1 MSVRIYVVD
10 DSKMI
15 RTRLVAMLKG
25 FPHIEIAGEA
35 ETVAEALVGVR
46 RLQAD
51 LFILVLQLQDGDGI
65 AVLET
70 AKRNPT
76 PPCVAILTN
85 HADEFHR
92 ARCKSAGADF
102 FLDKS
107 KQFDRI
113 PGILHALQ
121 EARALRDA

>member
-1 MSVRIYVVD
+1 VRIYVVD
-10 DSKMI
+10 DSKMV
-15 RTRLVAMLKG
+15 RARLVAMLRG
-25 FPHIEIAGEA
+25 LPHIEIAGEA
-35 ETVAEALVGVR
+35 ETVAEALVGVG

-51 LFILVLQLQDGDGI
+51 LIILDLQFPDGDGVT
-65 AVLET
+65 VLET

-92 ARCKSAGADF
+92 ARCASAGADF

-113 PGILHALQ
+113 PAILRALH
-121 EARALRDA
+121 EARAPRDD